1 MMLQKDSNNTYY
13 EMKKFYYRIGI
24 IPSPAISK
32 ALFIRKTNAN
42 ISAFPFFRD
51 IFMEIHTNNER
62 QLFIVPPPQVKSKV
76 KSNAYIFQLNYG
88 IDNNCVNW

>member
-51 IFMEIHTNNER
+51 IFMEIQIMKDNSSLSPPLKSSQKSSQMHTY
-62 QLFIVPPPQVKSKV
+62 
-76 KSNAYIFQLNYG
+76 SN
-88 IDNNCVNW
+88 